1 MINTMKGAKKKL
13 ALTKTTTEYASQSSI
28 HGIGYIFDRELGIF
42 DRVLW
47 LLVVVAFLAV
57 AAKITK
63 NLWSQWREEQ
73 EDVKPPAVKG
83 LASHCKAKT
92 TFTFYFSIINA

>member
-1 MINTMKGAKKKL
+1 MKGANRRV
-13 ALTKTTTEYASQSSI
+13 ALTKTTTEYASRSSI
-28 HGIGYIFDRELGIF
+28 HGIGYIFDR

-63 NLWSQWREEQ
+63 NFWSQWGEEQ
-73 EDVKPPAVKG
+73 VDVKPPAVKFG
-83 LASHCKAKT
+83 IFHKL
-92 TFTFYFSIINA
+92 

>member
-1 MINTMKGAKKKL
+1 MKGAKRKL
-13 ALTKTTTEYASQSSI
+13 ALTKATTEYASRSSI
-28 HGIGYIFDRELGIF
+28 HGIGYIFDR

-63 NLWSQWREEQ
+63 NFWSQWREEQ
-73 EDVKPPAVKG
+73 VDVKPPAVKFG
-83 LASHCKAKT
+83 IFHKL
-92 TFTFYFSIINA
+92 

>member
-1 MINTMKGAKKKL
+1 MKGANRRV
-13 ALTKTTTEYASQSSI
+13 ALTKTTTEYANRSSI

-47 LLVVVAFLAV
+47 LLAVVAFLAV

-63 NLWSQWREEQ
+63 NFWSQWREELYRIH
-73 EDVKPPAVKG
+73 K
-83 LASHCKAKT
+83 L
-92 TFTFYFSIINA
+92 

>member
-1 MINTMKGAKKKL
+1 MKGANRRV
-13 ALTKTTTEYASQSSI
+13 ALTKTTTEFASRSSI

-47 LLVVVAFLAV
+47 LLAVVAFLAV

-63 NLWSQWREEQ
+63 NFWSQWREEQ
-73 EDVKPPAVKG
+73 VGVKPLAVK
-83 LASHCKAKT
+83 
-92 TFTFYFSIINA
+92 FEIFV

>member
-1 MINTMKGAKKKL
+1 MKGANRKV
-13 ALTKTTTEYASQSSI
+13 ALNKTTTEYASRSSI

-47 LLVVVAFLAV
+47 LLVVVAFLVV

-63 NLWSQWREEQ
+63 NFWSQWREEQ
-73 EDVKPPAVKG
+73 VDVKPLAVK
-83 LASHCKAKT
+83 
-92 TFTFYFSIINA
+92 FEIFV

>member
-1 MINTMKGAKKKL
+1 MKGANRKV
-13 ALTKTTTEYASQSSI
+13 ALNKTTTEYASRSSI

-47 LLVVVAFLAV
+47 LLAVVAFLAV

-63 NLWSQWREEQ
+63 NFWSQWREEQ
-73 EDVKPPAVKG
+73 VDIKPPAVKFEIF
-83 LASHCKAKT
+83 LYRIHKL
-92 TFTFYFSIINA
+92 

>member
-1 MINTMKGAKKKL
+1 MKGANRKV
-13 ALTKTTTEYASQSSI
+13 ALNKTTTEYASRSSI

-47 LLVVVAFLAV
+47 LLAVVAFLAV

-63 NLWSQWREEQ
+63 NFWSQWRDEQ
-73 EDVKPPAVKG
+73 VHVKPPAVKIG
-83 LASHCKAKT
+83 IFCV
-92 TFTFYFSIINA
+92 

>member
-1 MINTMKGAKKKL
+1 MKPKSWKQGL
-13 ALTKTTTEYASQSSI
+13 SQTTENYASRTSI

-47 LLVVVAFLAV
+47 LLVIVAFLAV

-63 NLWSQWREEQ
+63 NFWSQWREEQ
-73 EDVKPPAVKG
+73 VDVKPPAVKFG
-83 LASHCKAKT
+83 IFHKL
-92 TFTFYFSIINA
+92 

>member
-1 MINTMKGAKKKL
+1 MKGANRKV
-13 ALTKTTTEYASQSSI
+13 ALNKTTTEYASRSSI

-47 LLVVVAFLAV
+47 LLAVVAFLAV

-63 NLWSQWREEQ
+63 NFWSQWREEQ
-73 EDVKPPAVKG
+73 VDVKPPTVK
-83 LASHCKAKT
+83 
-92 TFTFYFSIINA
+92 FEIFFV

>member
-1 MINTMKGAKKKL
+1 MKGAKRKL
-13 ALTKTTTEYASQSSI
+13 ALTKTTSEYASRSSI
-28 HGIGYIFDRELGIF
+28 HGIGYIFDR

-63 NLWSQWREEQ
+63 NFWSQWREEQ
-73 EDVKPPAVKG
+73 VDVKPPAVKFEIF
-83 LASHCKAKT
+83 LYRIHKLYQIRS
-92 TFTFYFSIINA
+92 

>member
-1 MINTMKGAKKKL
+1 MKGANRRV
-13 ALTKTTTEYASQSSI
+13 ALIKTTTEYASRSSI

-47 LLVVVAFLAV
+47 LLAVVAFLAV

-63 NLWSQWREEQ
+63 NFWSQWREEQ
-73 EDVKPPAVKG
+73 VDVKPPAVKFG
-83 LASHCKAKT
+83 IFCID
-92 TFTFYFSIINA
+92 FTNYNRFDYTDIFRL

>member
-1 MINTMKGAKKKL
+1 MKGANRKV
-13 ALTKTTTEYASQSSI
+13 ALNKTTTEYASRSSI

-47 LLVVVAFLAV
+47 LLAVVAFLAV

-63 NLWSQWREEQ
+63 NFWSQWREEQ
-73 EDVKPPAVKG
+73 VDVKPPADELGNFVV
-83 LASHCKAKT
+83 
-92 TFTFYFSIINA
+92 

>member
-1 MINTMKGAKKKL
+1 MKGAKRKL
-13 ALTKTTTEYASQSSI
+13 ALTKTTSEYASRSSI
-28 HGIGYIFDRELGIF
+28 HGIGYIFDREIGIF

-63 NLWSQWREEQ
+63 NFWSQWREEQ
-73 EDVKPPAVKG
+73 VDMKPLAVK
-83 LASHCKAKT
+83 
-92 TFTFYFSIINA
+92 FEIFV

>member
-1 MINTMKGAKKKL
+1 MKGANRKV
-13 ALTKTTTEYASQSSI
+13 ALNKTTTEYASRSSI

-47 LLVVVAFLAV
+47 LLAVVAFLAV

-63 NLWSQWREEQ
+63 NFWSQWREEQ
-73 EDVKPPAVKG
+73 VDVKPLAVK
-83 LASHCKAKT
+83 
-92 TFTFYFSIINA
+92 FEIFV

>member
-1 MINTMKGAKKKL
+1 MKGAKRKL
-13 ALTKTTTEYASQSSI
+13 ALTKTTTEYASRSSI
-28 HGIGYIFDRELGIF
+28 HGIGYIFDR

-63 NLWSQWREEQ
+63 NFWSQWGEEQ
-73 EDVKPPAVKG
+73 VDVKPPAVKFG
-83 LASHCKAKT
+83 IFHKL
-92 TFTFYFSIINA
+92 

>member
-1 MINTMKGAKKKL
+1 MKGAKRKL

-47 LLVVVAFLAV
+47 LLVVVCFLVV
-57 AAKITK
+57 AANITK
-63 NLWSQWREEQ
+63 NFWSQWRDEQ
-73 EDVKPPAVKG
+73 VDVKPPAVELGIFCHK
-83 LASHCKAKT
+83 L
-92 TFTFYFSIINA
+92 

>member
-1 MINTMKGAKKKL
+1 MKGAKRKL
-13 ALTKTTTEYASQSSI
+13 ALTKTTTEYASRSSI

-47 LLVVVAFLAV
+47 LLAVVAFLAV

-63 NLWSQWREEQ
+63 NFWSQWREEQ
-73 EDVKPPAVKG
+73 VGVKPLAVK
-83 LASHCKAKT
+83 
-92 TFTFYFSIINA
+92 FEIFV

>member
-1 MINTMKGAKKKL
+1 MKGANRRV
-13 ALTKTTTEYASQSSI
+13 ALTKTTTEFASRSSI

-63 NLWSQWREEQ
+63 NFWSQWREEQ
-73 EDVKPPAVKG
+73 VDVKPPAVELVILLYRIHK
-83 LASHCKAKT
+83 S
-92 TFTFYFSIINA
+92 

>member
-1 MINTMKGAKKKL
+1 MKGANRKL
-13 ALTKTTTEYASQSSI
+13 ALTKTTTEYASRSSI

-63 NLWSQWREEQ
+63 NFWSQWREEQ
-73 EDVKPPAVKG
+73 VDVKPPAVRFVIFLYRIHK
-83 LASHCKAKT
+83 L
-92 TFTFYFSIINA
+92 

>member
-1 MINTMKGAKKKL
+1 MKGANRKL
-13 ALTKTTTEYASQSSI
+13 ALTKTTTEYASRSSI

-47 LLVVVAFLAV
+47 LLVVVCFLVV

-63 NLWSQWREEQ
+63 NFWSQRREEQ
-73 EDVKPPAVKG
+73 VDMKPPAV
-83 LASHCKAKT
+83 
-92 TFTFYFSIINA
+92 

>member
-1 MINTMKGAKKKL
+1 MKDKNM
-13 ALTKTTTEYASQSSI
+13 TKTFKKSALNQTTEEYASRSSI

-47 LLVVVAFLAV
+47 LLAVFAFLAV

-63 NLWSQWREEQ
+63 NFWSQWREEQ
-73 EDVKPPAVKG
+73 VDVKPPAVKFEIF
-83 LASHCKAKT
+83 LYRIHKL
-92 TFTFYFSIINA
+92 

>member
-1 MINTMKGAKKKL
+1 MKGANRRV
-13 ALTKTTTEYASQSSI
+13 ALTKTTSEYASRSSI
-28 HGIGYIFDRELGIF
+28 HGIGYIFDR

-63 NLWSQWREEQ
+63 NFWSQWGEEQ
-73 EDVKPPAVKG
+73 VDVKPPAVKFG
-83 LASHCKAKT
+83 IFHKL
-92 TFTFYFSIINA
+92 